1 LEWEIMGVLPMHERD
16 TFMSPT
22 RRSVLQAG
30 GTGVAAAVAGC
41 LSEPGDSGS
50 EASGRLSGYAAFF
63 VLWDWIDAI
72 TGEEITVENVLS
84 VGEAGHGWNPPG
96 DLVLDVAESDFFV
109 YLDTPEFSWAQDVA
123 AQVEEED
130 VRTIDLMSAV
140 GSDQL
145 LPWTGGHDH
154 EEGQDHDHEE
164 GDDHEDEGG
173 GSRGEEFSDPHVWLD
188 PVLAGEMVD
197 SLAEEVAALD
207 PGNGDRYREKAD
219 SYVERLD
226 EVDAAFRQLSERA
239 RVDVAVFAGHNSFQ
253 YVENR
258 YGFRIHSPQGVTP
271 DAEPSPDDIAGTI
284 ELVEDNDIDA
294 ILYNP
299 LETSDVDPPPLA
311 RRILESTDATRALPL
326 ASGDGTTG
334 EWQDDGWGW
343 IEQMTE
349 INIPSLRTALGA
361 E

>member
-1 LEWEIMGVLPMHERD
+1 
-16 TFMSPT
+16 MSPT

-50 EASGRLSGYAAFF
+50 GTPDELSGYAAFF
-63 VLWDWIDAI
+63 VLWDWTDAI
-72 TGEEITVENVLS
+72 TGEGVAVENVLS

-96 DLVLDVAESDFFV
+96 DLVLDVAESDLFV

-130 VRTIDLMSAV
+130 VATVDVMSAV

-154 EEGQDHDHEE
+154 EEGDDHDHEE
-164 GDDHEDEGG
+164 GDDHEEDG
-173 GSRGEEFSDPHVWLD
+173 GSRGDEFSDPHVWID

-197 SLAEEVAALD
+197 WLAEELASLD
-207 PGNGDRYREKAD
+207 PDNGDTYRENAA
-219 SYVERLD
+219 SYVDQLD
-226 EVDAAFRQLSERA
+226 EIDAAFRELSERA
-239 RVDVAVFAGHNSFQ
+239 RVDVAVFAGHDSFQ
-253 YVENR
+253 YIEER
-258 YGFRIHSPQGVTP
+258 YDLRIHSPQGVTP

-294 ILYNP
+294 ILYDP
-299 LETSDVDPPPLA
+299 LETPDGDPPPLA
-311 RRILESTDATRALPL
+311 NRILESTDATRALPL

-349 INIPSLRTALGA
+349 LNLPSLRVALDA